1 MSNDLGKYMK
11 DLSQNVTNDFVDGL
25 LDECQKSLDER
36 TKTYDFWKTL
46 RKANKDYLALDVNG
60 EGTFRE
66 FLLHNYGIQ
75 LYFDDNGNITAHF
88 DIVDEQ
94 KHLMFVLTYA

>member
-1 MSNDLGKYMK
+1 MLSK
-11 DLSQNVTNDFVDGL
+11 DMRELANSS
-25 LDECQKSLDER
+25 DEYVNNLVKEWDIDTR
-36 TKTYDFWKTL
+36 AKTYDFWKTL

-60 EGTFRE
+60 EGTFGE

-75 LYFDDNGNITAHF
+75 LYFDDDGAIKSHF
-88 DIVDEQ
+88 DIVDEH